1 MAAEMN
7 LDSARKA
14 IDGGMDKA
22 KEFLDDPAK
31 MDELL
36 AQLQEKVQDL
46 PATIG
51 SAFASIPTMVD
62 MVKGY
67 LTQEYTE
74 VSPKVVVA
82 LVSSF
87 LYLVKGKDI
96 IPDSIPVIGLVDDLA
111 VVTVAL
117 KLCEPELEA
126 FKAWRD
132 SAERVDTEAGLDK
145 PGLLEA

>member
-1 MAAEMN
+1 MAADMN
-7 LDSARKA
+7 LDQAQTA
-14 IDGGMDKA
+14 IDGGLAKA
-22 KEFLDDPAK
+22 KEYLDDPAK

-36 AQLQEKVQDL
+36 AQLQEKVKDL
-46 PATIG
+46 PATVG
-51 SAFASIPTMVD
+51 SAFASIPTMVE

-96 IPDSIPVIGLVDDLA
+96 IPDNIPIIGLVDDLA

-132 SAERVDTEAGLDK
+132 SPDRALQEPASGIVEA
-145 PGLLEA
+145 